1 MMKEHLKDIYRQAV
15 EGLWETLRMINSD
28 SSLDE
33 ILEFIVSQADALID
47 TRFVTLSMMLS
58 EEGPIKVHAFRGQ
71 FPEEM
76 RQVQLAVGE
85 GTVGRAIKERRII
98 TIPNVDNIEYAASQK
113 AIDKEHPVFV
123 SNEKK
128 AVLNKAAQTFKAVLA
143 IPLMTSKAV
152 YGALVYYYPLP
163 HEFAKEEIQ
172 LAASFAEQA
181 ALAIENAR
189 LHQAQMERQC
199 ELQLLLDLAEAASS
213 SLDVN
218 EMLTITLDH
227 LVGLVGASRAGV
239 LLMDDVNGDFGSYV
253 LRPERP
259 ISKDDMDRMLQACKI
274 VVESGWPLYTSPDP
288 ARGLIEPG
296 VLLPLCGHGNALG
309 VLGIIGPEHSIFS
322 KQQLD
327 LFHTIAD
334 QLATALEN
342 ARLFHETR
350 RRRQVAEGLQ
360 DILRVLNKA
369 ESLEVTLTFIIR
381 KALELTEAD
390 AGVIYHYKPSQNQL
404 TIEAG
409 VNLPEDFASLGL
421 IPIYEGGA
429 FKAMFDKKPYVIQG
443 IKEHLGKVMKS
454 PQFSGWS
461 EGIQKWFAA
470 INKHYDAYL
479 GIPLLIQGEIYG
491 SLGLYFKQSR
501 HFQGEEIELA
511 VAFGGQAALS
521 IENAQLSAQVRQ
533 AAVQDERNRLARDL
547 HDAVTQTL
555 FSASLVADVLPKLW
569 VMDPEAAQHKLEEL
583 RKLTRGALSE
593 MRTMLME
600 LRPSAFAEADIE
612 DLFRHLFNAF
622 QARSLLTVQFDVQ
635 GDDDPPL
642 AVKEVFYRVVQESLN
657 NIEKHAGAQQVQITL
672 DRAEGHFLLVIRD
685 DGCGFD
691 PAVVSQDHLG
701 LGIMQERV
709 KNIGAALQIQSAPA
723 NGTQISVSW
732 TANIEEAG

>member
-1 MMKEHLKDIYRQAV
+1 MKEHLKDIYRQAV

-28 SSLDE
+28 ASLDDV
-33 ILEFIVSQADALID
+33 LEFIVSQADALID
-47 TRFVTLSMMLS
+47 TRFVTLSMLLN
-58 EEGPIKVHAFRGQ
+58 EDGPIQVHAFRGQ
-71 FPEEM
+71 FPQEM

-98 TIPNVDNIEYAASQK
+98 TIPDVDQIQYADSQS
-113 AIDKEHPVFV
+113 AIDEGHPVYV
-123 SNEKK
+123 STEKQ
-128 AVLNKAAQTFKAVLA
+128 AVLNKAAETFKAVLA

-163 HEFAKEEIQ
+163 HEFAQEEIQ

-189 LHQAQMERQC
+189 LHQAQMERQQ

-218 EMLTITLDH
+218 EMLTRTLDH

-239 LLMDDVNGDFGSYV
+239 LLIDDISKDFGNYV

-259 ISKDDMDRMLQACKI
+259 ISKEDMDRMLQACKI
-274 VVESGWPLYTSPDP
+274 VVESGQPLSNSPDP
-288 ARGLIEPG
+288 ARGLYEPG
-296 VLLPLCGHGNALG
+296 ILLPLSGHGNVLG
-309 VLGIIGPEHSIFS
+309 VLGIIGPERTVFS
-322 KQQLD
+322 RQQHD
-327 LFHTIAD
+327 LFQTIAD

-342 ARLFHETR
+342 ARLFHETL

-360 DILRVLNKA
+360 DILRELNKA
-369 ESLEVTLTFIIR
+369 ESLEATLTFIIR
-381 KALELTEAD
+381 KALELTGAD

-409 VNLPEDFASLGL
+409 VNLPEEFSTLGL
-421 IPIYEGGA
+421 IPLYEGGA
-429 FKAMFDKKPYVIQG
+429 VKAMFDKKPYVIRG
-443 IKEHLGKVMKS
+443 IKEHLGRLMKS

-461 EGIQKWFAA
+461 EGMQKWFAA
-470 INKHYDAYL
+470 INKYYDAYL

-491 SLGLYFKQSR
+491 SLGLYFKRSR
-501 HFQGEEIELA
+501 HFQGEEVELA

-569 VMDPEAAQHKLEEL
+569 DMNPAAARGKLEEL

-600 LRPSAFAEADIE
+600 LRPSAFVEADIE
-612 DLFRHLFNAF
+612 DLFRHLVNAF
-622 QARSLLTVQFDVQ
+622 QARSLLNVQFDVQ

-642 AVKEVFYRVVQESLN
+642 AVKEVYYRIVQEALN
-657 NIEKHAGAQQVQITL
+657 NIDKHAGAQHVQITL
-672 DRAEGHFLLVIRD
+672 QRTQALFQLVIRD

-691 PAVVSQDHLG
+691 PTVVSQDHLG
-701 LGIMQERV
+701 LGFMQERAR
-709 KNIGAALQIQSAPA
+709 NIGAVLQIESVPA
-723 NGTQISVSW
+723 NGTRISVSW
-732 TANIEEAG
+732 TGHMEEEDE